1 MPKRPNILFCISDD
15 QSWPH
20 ASAYGCKW
28 VNTPAFDRIAC
39 EGILFN
45 NAFTP
50 NAKCAPSRAAILTG
64 RYSWQLQEACNH
76 LCFFPSEY
84 ITFQEIFGE
93 AGYAT
98 GFTGKGWGPGEPG
111 TYSDGSSR
119 QLVGP
124 EINELKLKP
133 PATGINSINYSANF
147 ETFLNA
153 KPDDTPFCFW
163 YGGKEPHRGY
173 EYGSGVRLGGKSL
186 DDIDEVPPC
195 WPPTDDVKNDMLDY
209 AFEVEWF
216 DKHLG
221 EILDILEKNNELE
234 NTLIMVTSDNGMPFP
249 RMKGQLYEV
258 AYHMPLAAMWKGV
271 IEPGRTI
278 DDLINFVDF
287 APTFLEAAGID
298 AHPQMTGES
307 LMPIFQSA
315 ESGLVDESR
324 TALISGKE
332 RHDICRPDTAGYPIR
347 GIRDHQ
353 HLYLRNFEPDRWPA
367 GDPEIYYRNIDDSP
381 TKTRVVEEKE
391 QGNETYWQL
400 CMGKNPEEELYNI
413 QTDPHCI
420 NNLADSP
427 EHQDIKNTLWTNLQA
442 TLKQHGDPRMEGR
455 GHIFDDYPV
464 TNSDKEKEILERLR
478 IAKET
483 GIFCKENNPKA
494 GSQKSAD

>member
-1 MPKRPNILFCISDD
+1 MTQRPNILFCIADD

-20 ASAYGCKW
+20 ASAYGCPW
-28 VNTPAFDRIAC
+28 VNTPAFDRVAC

-50 NAKCAPSRAAILTG
+50 NAKCAPSRAAVLTG

-76 LCFFPSEY
+76 LCFFPSDYVTYPEL
-84 ITFQEIFGE
+84 FKD

-111 TYSDGSSR
+111 TYPDGSPR
-119 QLVGP
+119 KLVGS
-124 EINELKLKP
+124 EHNDLKLEP
-133 PATGINSINYSANF
+133 PTKSIANIDYSANF
-147 ETFLNA
+147 AAFLNT
-153 KPDDTPFCFW
+153 KPDDQPFCFW

-186 DDIDEVPPC
+186 SDIDEVPPC
-195 WPPTDDVKNDMLDY
+195 WPATEDVKNDMLDY
-209 AFEVEWF
+209 AFEIEWF

-221 EILDILEKNNELE
+221 QILDILEERGELD
-234 NTLIMVTSDNGMPFP
+234 NTLILVTSDNGMPFP
-249 RMKGQLYEV
+249 RMKGQLYEI

-271 IEPGRTI
+271 IEPDRI
-278 DDLINFVDF
+278 VDDLINFVDV

-298 AHPQMTGES
+298 IHPQITGKS
-307 LMPIFQSA
+307 LMPIFKSNK
-315 ESGLVDESR
+315 SGIIDPER
-324 TALISGKE
+324 TILISGKE
-332 RHDICRPDTAGYPIR
+332 RHDICRPGTVGYPIR
-347 GIRDHQ
+347 GIRDHH

-367 GDPEIYYRNIDDSP
+367 GNPEVYYRNIDDSP

-400 CMGKNPEEELYNI
+400 CMGKRPKEELYDI

-420 NNLADSP
+420 TNLAERAD
-427 EHQDIKNTLWTNLQA
+427 HQTIKNALWQKLRT

-455 GHIFDDYPV
+455 GHIFDEYPV
-464 TNSDKEKEILERLR
+464 TNPEQAQRVEERFR
-478 IAKET
+478 IARET
-483 GIFCKENNPKA
+483 GIFF
-494 GSQKSAD
+494 KSN